1 LSEPEKTA
9 CKKCRGNRRRGYNR
23 DGSKC
28 KWCNGTG
35 VYTPPQHGEERPE
48 AAK

>member
-1 LSEPEKTA
+1 MEEQK
-9 CKKCRGNRRRGYNR
+9 CKKCHGEGKHR

-35 VYTPPQHGEERPE
+35 IYTPPLKDAG
-48 AAK
+48 K

>member
-1 LSEPEKTA
+1 MEAQK
-9 CKKCRGNRRRGYNR
+9 CKKCKGEGKHR

-35 VYTPPQHGEERPE
+35 TYSSPKEGE
-48 AAK
+48 

>member
-1 LSEPEKTA
+1 MEKEK
-9 CKKCRGNRRRGYNR
+9 CKKCKGKGTHR

-35 VYTPPQHGEERPE
+35 VYNPPKEDE
-48 AAK
+48 

>member
-1 LSEPEKTA
+1 MEKEK
-9 CKKCRGNRRRGYNR
+9 CKKCGGNGKHR

-35 VYTPPQHGEERPE
+35 VYTPPSGVE
-48 AAK
+48 K